1 MKTQVLMLLAV
12 GTLLLA
18 ETPSADAVSM
28 RNAGPVHTTRSYG
41 KIDRLLRSV
50 ERDVRND
57 LASASRREN
66 IDSHTA
72 RVYRKRMDQMRH
84 RVKVMSGRVRDA
96 RNTYRKYHAE
106 LNSKNREE
114 AQLLASLRRQRQ
126 FIAVE
131 RRYINKMEREALGL
145 RRYTKQYKAIRVE
158 IRQMRAQVNKEIRDV
173 ENAYRIAKRKLDAA
187 QRRAA
192 NKRGSAG
199 RRGRKYRR
207 LLARYDSSHKRYKAL
222 LKRVMKQSP
231 SNKRLI
237 NGLKEQL
244 KLLAEIRSVLSAYR
258 PGRQSGRGYEKMY
271 KRCISHLTS
280 CRQDYNRLHSRY
292 ASLKNHYA
300 GMNCTAMD

>member
-1 MKTQVLMLLAV
+1 MKTSVLMLLAV

-28 RNAGPVHTTRSYG
+28 RNSGPVHTTRSYG

-50 ERDVRND
+50 ERDVRSD
-57 LASASRREN
+57 LASATRRAN

-72 RVYRKRMDQMRH
+72 SVYKKRMDQMRR
-84 RVKVMSGRVRDA
+84 RVKSMSGKVRDA

-106 LNSKNREE
+106 LNAKNREE
-114 AQLLASLRRQRQ
+114 AQLLASLRRQRK

-131 RRYINKMEREALGL
+131 RRYINKMEREAIGL
-145 RRYTKQYKAIRVE
+145 RRYSKQYKAIRIE
-158 IRQMRAQVNKEIRDV
+158 IRQMRSQVNKEIRDV
-173 ENAYRIAKRKLDAA
+173 ERAYKIAKRKLDAA

-199 RRGRKYRR
+199 RQSRKYRR
-207 LLARYDSSHKRYKAL
+207 LLSRYDSAHKRYRAL

-231 SNKRLI
+231 SNRRLI

-244 KLLAEIRSVLSAYR
+244 KLLDEIRAVLTAYK
-258 PGRQSGRGYEKMY
+258 PGRQSGKGYEKMY
-271 KRCISHLTS
+271 KRCVSHLST
-280 CRQDYNRLHSRY
+280 CRQDYHRLHNRY
-292 ASLKNHYA
+292 RALKNHYA
-300 GMNCTAMD
+300 GMNCTALE